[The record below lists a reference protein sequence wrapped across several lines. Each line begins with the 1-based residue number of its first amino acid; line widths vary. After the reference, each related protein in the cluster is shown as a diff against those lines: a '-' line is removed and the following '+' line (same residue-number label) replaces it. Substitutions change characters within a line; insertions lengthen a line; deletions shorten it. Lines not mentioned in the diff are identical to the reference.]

1 MLKKKGVAPIPALFI
16 RDIRYI
22 FGFL

>member
-16 RDIRYI
+16 RDRRYI
-22 FGFL
+22 FVFL

>member
-22 FGFL
+22 FVFL